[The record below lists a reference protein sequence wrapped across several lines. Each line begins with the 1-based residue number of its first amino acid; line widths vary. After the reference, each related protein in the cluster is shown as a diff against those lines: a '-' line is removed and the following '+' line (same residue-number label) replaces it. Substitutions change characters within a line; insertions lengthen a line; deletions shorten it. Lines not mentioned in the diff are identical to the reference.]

1 MDAAANFYNT
11 YSSTFALLGV
21 GLCGWQLIKLICYI
35 LKAVRSFLLAPLL
48 NLGLQ
53 PKKLGSWAVVTGAT
67 DGIGKAYAIA
77 LAKKG
82 ANIVLISRTASKLDA
97 VAEEISAVANV
108 QTKCITADFS
118 GGVDIYGSIY
128 KDLEGLDIGILIN
141 NVGMSYE
148 YPEYLHQVPN
158 RDETFDRML
167 HINIFSVTFMT
178 TMILPQMVAKR
189 KGAIVNIG
197 SASCFGF
204 PLLTV
209 YAASKAYVDSF
220 SKNLAV
226 EYADKGVLIQSVM
239 PGHVAT
245 KMTGMK
251 PNLFAP
257 SAEDYAQSALTT
269 IDIEPV
275 TFGYWSHW
283 LLMSIYLVLRHPGP
297 IRYTR
302 IYLHKNVKDETK
314 SVCAISKR
322 LCTICHRYNRSRRQ
336 HLWILVTLA
345 DDDILLDCFNYT
357 TWKVPTLAAFY
368 RRKQNK
374 RL

>member
-226 EYADKGVLIQSVM
+226 EYADKGITVQSIYPFLVS
-239 PGHVAT
+239 T
-245 KMTGMK
+245 KMSRTK
-251 PNLFAP
+251 PNFTAPPAQKFA
-257 SAEDYAQSALTT
+257 DSALSTLGLEPATT
-269 IDIEPV
+269 
-275 TFGYWSHW
+275 GYFAHW
-283 LLMSIYLVLRHPGP
+283 LLGSIYH
-297 IRYTR
+297 
-302 IYLHKNVKDETK
+302 E
-314 SVCAISKR
+314 
-322 LCTICHRYNRSRRQ
+322 
-336 HLWILVTLA
+336 
-345 DDDILLDCFNYT
+345 LLPFGMMMKLSYSMCQGVRA
-357 TWKVPTLAAFY
+357 KALKKIAA
-368 RRKQNK
+368 KK
-374 RL
+374 K